1 MARTKRKQFGFFDH
15 EADVGIFG
23 VGSSLEEAFQEG
35 AKALFQV
42 MADIG
47 NIEPK
52 NETTV
57 KVEAPDEEALFVE
70 WLNALLAQKDV
81 EDMFFSD
88 FMVSIERVQET
99 FVLTGVAK
107 GERTNPEKH
116 HLKIE
121 VKAATYSQLKIEKS
135 GKMFRAQCVVDV

>member
-1 MARTKRKQFGFFDH
+1 MARTKLRRFGFFEH

-23 VGSSLEEAFQEG
+23 VGSSLDEAFQEG

-42 MADIG
+42 MADIK

-52 NETTV
+52 EEISI
-57 KVEAPDEEALFVE
+57 KAEAPDEEALFVE
-70 WLNALLAQKDV
+70 WLNVLLAEKDL

-88 FMVSIERVQET
+88 FEVRIQQERNV
-99 FVLTGVAK
+99 FVLAGVAK
-107 GERTNPEKH
+107 GEKTNPQKH

-121 VKAATYSQLKIEKS
+121 VKAATYSQLKVERL
-135 GKMFRAQCVVDV
+135 GNGCRVQCVVDV

>member
-1 MARTKRKQFGFFDH
+1 MARTELRRFGFFEH

-42 MADIG
+42 MADIE
-47 NIEPK
+47 NIEPEIRINIK
-52 NETTV
+52 A
-57 KVEAPDEEALFVE
+57 EAPDEEALFVE
-70 WLNALLAQKDV
+70 WLNALLAQKDI

-88 FMVSIERVQET
+88 FEVRIQHLQKL

-107 GERTNPEKH
+107 GERTNPQKH

-121 VKAATYSQLKIEKS
+121 VKAATYSQLKVERLEK
-135 GKMFRAQCVVDV
+135 GYKVQCVVDV